1 MQEDILKFLRKLLY
15 IVTGITY
22 TPERRKLIHKLTSE
36 ASRYCERQVTEDE
49 IYSSEWSKPNKV
61 IKVYNC
67 KKENKMKRWIPARK
81 AVLLLLLVLVV
92 AAFMPTTVIATLV
105 AIGICWLVVTS
116 SDDKDGPKQA

>member
-15 IVTGITY
+15 IVTGIVC
-22 TPERRKLIHKLTSE
+22 TPERNKLIHKLTSE
-36 ASRYCERQVTEDE
+36 ASRYCGRQVAEDE

-67 KKENKMKRWIPARK
+67 KKENKMKRWIPVRK
-81 AVLLLLLVLVV
+81 VVLLLLLVLVV

-105 AIGICWLVVTS
+105 AIGICWLVVTGG
-116 SDDKDGPKQA
+116 DDRNGPRQA